1 MLGLQGLQGLRCL
14 LLLLLRKGSNS
25 FLRNRSQLRLVAIRL
40 RLGRVTSKS
49 SASRHSLK
57 WLWWWWR
64 RLLLLLLRLPKW
76 IVWALCLIR
85 RSILGRLGISSCQ
98 RLLLNRLGLLLDR
111 LGLLLEASL
120 LGIKRLLWLLL
131 EPCLLVLYWV
141 LLPHWLLVLLN

>member
-1 MLGLQGLQGLRCL
+1 MRCL

-25 FLRNRSQLRLVAIRL
+25 FLRNRSQLRLQAIRL
-40 RLGRVTSKS
+40 RLGRVPSKS
-49 SASRHSLK
+49 SASWHSLK
-57 WLWWWWR
+57 WLWWR

-120 LGIKRLLWLLL
+120 LGIKWLL
-131 EPCLLVLYWV
+131 
-141 LLPHWLLVLLN
+141 

>member
-1 MLGLQGLQGLRCL
+1 MRCL
-14 LLLLLRKGSNS
+14 LLLLREGGGS
-25 FLRNRSQLRLVAIRL
+25 FLWNRSQLGLEAIWL
-40 RLGRVTSKS
+40 RLGRVPSEP
-49 SASRHSLK
+49 SASWHRLK
-57 WLWWWWR
+57 WLWWR
-64 RLLLLLLRLPKW
+64 RLLLLLRLPKW

-120 LGIKRLLWLLL
+120 LGIKWLLWLLL
-131 EPCLLVLYWV
+131 EPCLLVLHWV